1 MSGSGFPDL
10 SGGSV
15 LTLGTFD
22 GVHIGHR
29 QILDDLNS
37 CAARTGLPG
46 VVVTFTPHPLAI
58 VNPAAAPRLLTPG
71 VERLC
76 ELAGV
81 MAPSRAVVIPFS
93 SALAALSPEEFVRLL
108 VDRYTMRELVVG
120 YDHGIGR
127 GRQGD
132 VSVLRSLGR
141 KLGFEVHVVA
151 AKNDAQGTAISSTAI
166 RRAVAYGELDAARAM
181 LGRRYSLHG
190 VVVPG
195 SSRGR
200 GIGVPTLNL
209 ELAKEKLL
217 PPDGVYA
224 VRVSSAKGSFG
235 GMMNLGG
242 RPTFGEAERIPEIHL
257 FDASGDWYGDAVS
270 AQFVAKLRDTVRFAG
285 VKELTEQLARDASAA
300 RAVLASKGKN

>member
-1 MSGSGFPDL
+1 MIPPGFSDL
-10 SGGSV
+10 SAGSV

-29 QILDDLNS
+29 QILDDLNA
-37 CAARTGLPG
+37 CALRTGLPG

-76 ELAGV
+76 ELVSA
-81 MAPSRAVVIPFS
+81 MAPRHAVVIPFS
-93 SALAALSPEEFVRLL
+93 SALAASSPEEFVRLL

-120 YDHGIGR
+120 YDHGLGR

-132 VSVLRSLGR
+132 VSVLRALGR
-141 KLGFEVHVVA
+141 KIGFEVHVVP

-166 RRAVAYGELDAARAM
+166 RRAVAYGELDAASAM
-181 LGRRYSLHG
+181 LGRRYSLQG

-200 GIGVPTLNL
+200 GIGVPTINL
-209 ELAKEKLL
+209 ELPKERLL

-224 VRVSSAKGSFG
+224 VRVNAAKGSFG

-257 FDASGDWYGDAVS
+257 FDATGDWYGNVVS
-270 AQFVAKLRDTVRFAG
+270 AEFVVRLRDTVRFAG
-285 VKELTEQLARDASAA
+285 VQELTEQLSRDAKWA
-300 RAVLASKGKN
+300 RLALTQA